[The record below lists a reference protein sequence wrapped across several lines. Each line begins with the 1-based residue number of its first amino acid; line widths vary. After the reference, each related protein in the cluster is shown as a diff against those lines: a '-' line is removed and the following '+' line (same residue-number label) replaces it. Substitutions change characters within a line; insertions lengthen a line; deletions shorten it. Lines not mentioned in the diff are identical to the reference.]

1 MVEEIDPRK
10 VKVHWTH
17 RLRIKKL
24 YKEGYTHEELSIMY
38 KLPFWYIKGLTRG
51 LEQAERV

>member
-1 MVEEIDPRK
+1 MTVIDPRK

-24 YKEGYTHEELSIMY
+24 YKEGYSHEELAKMY
-38 KLPFWYIKGLTRG
+38 KLPYWYIKGLTRG
-51 LEQAERV
+51 LKQVERV

>member
-1 MVEEIDPRK
+1 MAMVDPRK

-24 YKEGYTHEELSIMY
+24 YKEGYTEEELAQMY
-38 KLPFWYIKGLTRG
+38 KLPVWYIKGLTIR
-51 LEQAERV
+51 LKKPERI